1 MNDVFAQP
9 EGATDLTPEERE
21 GLKQTWITTRGD
33 LDEAEQAN
41 IDEAVAWT
49 TKIGNRNLL
58 TEDFVFEL
66 HERMLADVWEWA
78 GKTRTTN
85 KNIGVDKTQ
94 IRVRLGGLLRDA
106 RYWIENSIYPADEIA
121 VRLHHGLVFIHPFPN
136 GNGRHANS
144 WLICL
149 LRSSVGSLS
158 AGAVRHCRK
167 LGSFV
172 MSISKTFERLTITI
186 SGLSLSSLGA
196 EMLPEGV

>member
-136 GNGRHANS
+136 GNGRHARLMADLLVAQLGRKPFS
-144 WLICL
+144 WGGASLQEIGKLRDEYIEDLRKADDHDFGAL
-149 LRSSVGSLS
+149 LEFARS
-158 AGAVRHCRK
+158 
-167 LGSFV
+167 
-172 MSISKTFERLTITI
+172 
-186 SGLSLSSLGA
+186 
-196 EMLPEGV
+196 